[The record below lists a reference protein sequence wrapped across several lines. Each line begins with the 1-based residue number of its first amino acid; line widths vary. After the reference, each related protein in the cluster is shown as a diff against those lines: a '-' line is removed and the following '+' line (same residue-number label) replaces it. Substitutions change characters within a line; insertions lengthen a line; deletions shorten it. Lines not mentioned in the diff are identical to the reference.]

1 MALRLSHSDTVL
13 GNLWR
18 ALTALFAIALMV
30 GLLLAGTVL
39 AAGIAV
45 VGAVVAG
52 GFYLWLRFR
61 RQPLRAP
68 VPGARRQGHVIEA
81 EYKVVSESR

>member
-18 ALTALFAIALMV
+18 ALTALFAIASMV
-30 GLLLAGTVL
+30 ALLLAGTVL
-39 AAGIAV
+39 AAGVLV

-52 GFYLWLRFR
+52 GAYLWLRFR

-68 VPGARRQGHVIEA
+68 VPGARRQGHVIDA
-81 EYKVVSESR
+81 EYKVIRETR